1 MKNKIRVILAAMIL
15 LVTLL
20 SSAAAE
26 TNLSD
31 MSIAELSDLRDQI
44 TQEIN
49 GRAIPQST
57 FTIDGNTFT
66 MEIAS
71 FEEGGKKEV
80 NDYYDLYEPGIG
92 TTGDFPRLIFL
103 FTMTNTGDQVIDNMY
118 LHNVSLNSWMTSG
131 YIGVREIGV
140 NKKARGFACLSIQNC
155 DAESI
160 DDIQSVEFEIEL
172 IHDGWKSGEKL
183 TVQFVRSGDS
193 FVLVQ

>member
-1 MKNKIRVILAAMIL
+1 MKNKMRVILAAIIL
-15 LVTLL
+15 LVTSL

-31 MSIAELSDLRDQI
+31 MSIAELSDLRDHI

-49 GRAIPQST
+49 RRAIPPSS
-57 FTIDGNTFT
+57 FTIDGDTFT

-71 FEEGGKKEV
+71 FEEGGKEEV

-92 TTGDFPRLIFL
+92 TTGDHRRLIFL
-103 FTMTNTGDQVIDNMY
+103 FTMTNTGDQVIDNMN
-118 LHNVSLNSWMTSG
+118 LNQVSLNGWMTSG
-131 YIGVREIGV
+131 YVGVREIGV

-160 DDIQSVEFEIEL
+160 DDIQSIEFEIEL

-193 FVLVQ
+193 FVLAQ

>member
-1 MKNKIRVILAAMIL
+1 MKNKMRVIIAVMIL

-20 SSAAAE
+20 SSASAE
-26 TNLSD
+26 TVLSD

-49 GRAIPQST
+49 NRTLPQSVI
-57 FTIDGNTFT
+57 TIDGDTST
-66 MEIAS
+66 IEITS

-80 NDYYDLYEPGIG
+80 NDYYDLYKPGIG
-92 TTGDFPRLIFL
+92 TSDDYRRFIFFFTITNKGDKA
-103 FTMTNTGDQVIDNMY
+103 IDKMS
-118 LHNVSLNSWMTSG
+118 LEDVSINGWMTSG
-131 YIGVREIGV
+131 YVGVREIAT
-140 NKKARGFACLSIQNC
+140 NKRAKGFANISLLNC

-160 DDIQSVEFEIEL
+160 EDVQSVEFEIEL
-172 IHDGWKSGEKL
+172 KDDNRAVIEKH

>member
-1 MKNKIRVILAAMIL
+1 MKNHFRLMLSVMIL
-15 LVTLL
+15 FVTLL
-20 SSAAAE
+20 SSASAE

-49 GRAIPQST
+49 NRALPQSVITIDGDT
-57 FTIDGNTFT
+57 FTI
-66 MEIAS
+66 EITS

-92 TTGDFPRLIFL
+92 TTGDYPRLIFL
-103 FTMTNTGDQVIDNMY
+103 FTITNKGDQVIDNMY
-118 LHNVSLNSWMTSG
+118 LNNVSLNDWMTSG
-131 YIGVREIGV
+131 YIGVREIGM
-140 NKKARGFACLSIQNC
+140 NKKARGFACISIQNC

-160 DDIQSVEFEIEL
+160 QDVQSVEFEIEL

-193 FVLVQ
+193 FVLAQ

>member
-1 MKNKIRVILAAMIL
+1 MKNHFRVMLSVMIL

-20 SSAAAE
+20 SSASAE

-49 GRAIPQST
+49 NRTLPQSVITIDGDT
-57 FTIDGNTFT
+57 FTI
-66 MEIAS
+66 EITS

-92 TTGDFPRLIFL
+92 TTGDYPRLIFL
-103 FTMTNTGDQVIDNMY
+103 FTITNKGDQVIDNMY
-118 LHNVSLNSWMTSG
+118 LNNVSLNDWMTSG
-131 YIGVREIGV
+131 YIGVREIGM
-140 NKKARGFACLSIQNC
+140 NKKARGFACISIQNC

-160 DDIQSVEFEIEL
+160 QDVQSVEFEIEL

-193 FVLVQ
+193 FVLAQ